1 MIKQRDDNLT
11 KEQELEMGRKIQAMI
26 AIKEKMK
33 NEEVEL
39 SKEETIILTEGEEA
53 LEILIGNHYNLARR
67 IAHRNHQKTGT
78 RYELED
84 LLQDSILALVEA
96 AQTFDPDKN
105 CKLST
110 HAHYGITKKVTSTI
124 NFQRIVRMP
133 ENKMGDYYSISQVQE
148 AYKNLPDHKKEEYT
162 NELEYV
168 YEHVN
173 ISKEDIDIIL
183 QNMQSSVSLNAKVF
197 DGEGE
202 LVDTLIDQN
211 SAYEVVKYGN
221 LDEKVIKVIDKLNDY
236 ERDLLALEYGVL
248 PASMDYSDF
257 KQKYKLSDKKM
268 KLEINKLNRKMRKL
282 GEKINKVS

>member
-33 NEEVEL
+33 NVELELSEEEVL
-39 SKEETIILTEGEEA
+39 ILNEGEEA
-53 LEILIGNHYNLARR
+53 LEILVGNHYNLARR

-96 AQTFDPDKN
+96 AQTFD
-105 CKLST
+105 
-110 HAHYGITKKVTSTI
+110 HYGITKKVTSTI

-133 ENKMGDYYSISQVQE
+133 ENKMGDYYSISQAQA
-148 AYKNLPDHKKEEYT
+148 AYKSLPDYKKEKYA

-168 YEHVN
+168 YENVD

-183 QNMQSSVSLNAKVF
+183 NNMQPSVSLNAKIF

-202 LVDTLIDQN
+202 LMDTLIDEN
-211 SAYEVVKYGN
+211 SEYEVVEYGN
-221 LDEKVIKVIDKLNDY
+221 LDENIIKVVDELNNY
-236 ERDLLALEYGVL
+236 EKDLLAFEYGIF

-257 KQKYKLSDKKM
+257 KKKYKLSDKKM
-268 KLEINKLNRKMRKL
+268 KLEVNKLNRKMRKL